1 MKKAERWKK
10 KLELLVIIFVLM
22 SFAGWI
28 WEVAIHLVEDG
39 VFVKRGVLSG
49 PWLPIYGS
57 GSVLIV
63 LFLGKYRDKPA
74 RLFLMTMALCGLM
87 EYMTGWYLETVYQVR
102 WWDYSDLRFQIQGRV
117 CLAGLLIFGAGGLIL
132 VRFVLPAAERF
143 LAGRNQRVLEIL
155 CLILVFLFTADL
167 LQSFVH
173 PNMGEGITTAVS
185 GMSSARVP

>member
-63 LFLGKYRDKPA
+63 LFPGKIP
-74 RLFLMTMALCGLM
+74 G
-87 EYMTGWYLETVYQVR
+87 
-102 WWDYSDLRFQIQGRV
+102 
-117 CLAGLLIFGAGGLIL
+117 
-132 VRFVLPAAERF
+132 
-143 LAGRNQRVLEIL
+143 
-155 CLILVFLFTADL
+155 
-167 LQSFVH
+167 
-173 PNMGEGITTAVS
+173 
-185 GMSSARVP
+185 

>member
-39 VFVKRGVLSG
+39 
-49 PWLPIYGS
+49 
-57 GSVLIV
+57 VLIV

-132 VRFVLPAAERF
+132 VRLVLPAAERF